1 MMNKAVFFDRDKTI
15 TIPAEGD
22 NYIYRVG
29 DFYIPEEFT
38 RALKRLYDHGFKL
51 FLVTNQG
58 RVSRGCMTEDDV
70 RELHEH
76 MNDHFKDHG
85 FYFEEFSYCPHNPM
99 GTLAPY
105 NVICSCRKPKNGMIK
120 KLISKHNVDR
130 SRSWMVGDSERD
142 VIAGNITDIR
152 TILVRTGSVQRSETA
167 DFVLDDLV
175 SAVEKIVEYDELDN
189 ARPREDSNL
198 RPQD

>member
-15 TIPAEGD
+15 TIPVEGD

-29 DFYIPEEFT
+29 DFYIPEQFT
-38 RALKRLYDHGFKL
+38 KALKKLYDHGFKL

-70 RELHEH
+70 KEVHEY
-76 MNDHFKDHG
+76 MNDYFKSHG

-120 KLISKHNVDR
+120 KLINKYNVDR

-142 VIAGNITDIR
+142 VIAGNITYIK
-152 TILVRTGSVQRSETA
+152 TILVRTGSAQRSEIA

-175 SAVEKIVEYDELDN
+175 SAVEKIVEYDSLDN
-189 ARPREDSNL
+189 VRPREDSNL

>member
-1 MMNKAVFFDRDKTI
+1 MNKAVFFDRDKTI
-15 TIPAEGD
+15 TMPISGD

-29 DFYIPEEFT
+29 DFYIPESFT
-38 RALKRLYDHGFKL
+38 MALKKLYDQGFKL

-70 RELHEH
+70 KELHEH
-76 MNDHFKDHG
+76 MNDHFKSHG
-85 FYFEEFSYCPHNPM
+85 FCFEELSYCPHNPM
-99 GTLAPY
+99 GSLAPY
-105 NVICSCRKPKNGMIK
+105 NVVCSCRKPKNGMIK
-120 KLISKHNVDR
+120 RLISKYNVDR

-142 VIAGNITDIR
+142 VIAGNITSIR
-152 TILVRTGSVQRSETA
+152 TVLVRTGSEQSSERA

-175 SAVEKIVEYDELDN
+175 SAAEKIIECDGEKM
-189 ARPREDSNL
+189 RPREDSNL